1 MGSETVVEVN
11 LATTPTTADLDLTNK
26 PILTPINTSFSPS
39 FYVLPILVCLFLTF
53 LVFRKRNQQ
62 QQQQE
67 QQKLFQQQQ
76 QQLQQ
81 QQQQQIVRQL
91 SIKAITPI
99 RDQSDSDKKNVK
111 ILFGSQ
117 TGTAEDFSRILAEE
131 ITSYGYEADVVDLEE
146 YDREQLEFE
155 KFLIFCVATYG
166 DGEPTDNAKEFYDW
180 LIEEDKEPDLLKNLK
195 FTVFGLGNKT
205 YDHFNSVARV
215 FDKRLEELG
224 ATRIYRRG
232 EGDDDCSLEE
242 DFNRWK
248 SGLWQVI
255 APTGSTSKKIESKT
269 DLVLLESL
277 PEEEG
282 KMLRRSGFASVLGY
296 DPKHPV
302 FCLVVENRELHSPES
317 DRSCRHLE
325 IDIGDLTYE
334 PGDHLGVFPENDPS
348 LVEALAQ
355 RLGVDLSQSFKLV
368 SNAKSPQKVS
378 SSFGGVGSGP
388 VMGPCTFRT
397 AFTKL
402 LDINSLPRMNALKVL
417 SQYTEDPEEA
427 KELTLLSGDS
437 EEALQK
443 YSSFV
448 KGDIRNFLDI
458 LNAFPSCKPPIAH
471 FLELLPRLQPRF
483 YSISSSLKE
492 KPSILSI
499 TSVVVEFKTPTGRLN
514 KGVCSSY
521 LASLLPTLETK
532 PKIQIFIR
540 KSTFKLPSDPSV
552 PIVMIGPG
560 TGFAPFRGFLQERKH
575 QKSQNEVG
583 ASVLFFGCRRK
594 DHDYLYSEELE
605 LFSSLS
611 IINKLYVAF
620 SRESDNKVYVQDLM
634 RQFSDEFWHL
644 TKSGYIYV
652 CGDAKNMAK
661 DVQKTLVELAM
672 KKDSLT
678 EEQAHAFLTKLSSS
692 GRYLQDIWT

>member
-1 MGSETVVEVN
+1 MGSETIVEVS
-11 LATTPTTADLDLTNK
+11 LATTPTTDLDLTNK
-26 PILTPINTSFSPS
+26 TLTPTNEDFSVSLS
-39 FYVLPILVCLFLTF
+39 FYVLPILFCLFLTL

-62 QQQQE
+62 QQQQ
-67 QQKLFQQQQ
+67 QQQQ
-76 QQLQQ
+76 QKLA
-81 QQQQQIVRQL
+81 RNK
-91 SIKAITPI
+91 SITPT
-99 RDQSDSDKKNVK
+99 RDVSDSNKKYVK
-111 ILFGSQ
+111 IFFGSQ

-131 ITSYGYEADVVDLEE
+131 ITSYDYEADVVDLED
-146 YDREQLEFE
+146 YDRDQLKHE
-155 KFLIFCVATYG
+155 KFVIFCVSTYG
-166 DGEPTDNAKEFYDW
+166 DGEPTDNAKEFHDW
-180 LIEEDKEPDLLKNLK
+180 LIEEDKEPDLLKNVK

-205 YDHFNSVARV
+205 YDHFNAVARL

-224 ATRIYRRG
+224 ATRIYKRG

-248 SGLWQVI
+248 NGFWQVI
-255 APTGSTSKKIESKT
+255 APTGSTSKKIEPKT
-269 DLVLLESL
+269 DLVILESL
-277 PEEEG
+277 PEEDG
-282 KMLRRSGFASVLGY
+282 KILRRSGFAPLGY
-296 DPKHPV
+296 DPKNPAY
-302 FCLVVENRELHSPES
+302 CLVVENRELHSPES

-355 RLGVDLSQSFKLV
+355 RLGVDLSQPFMLV
-368 SNAKSPQKVS
+368 SNAKSSLKLS
-378 SSFGGVGSGP
+378 SSGAVGSAP
-388 VMGPCTFRT
+388 AMGPCTFRT
-397 AFTKL
+397 AFTKH

-427 KELTLLSGDS
+427 KELTMLSRDS

-448 KGDIRNFLDI
+448 KGDMRNFLDI
-458 LNAFPSCKPPIAH
+458 LNSFPSCKPPIAH

-499 TSVVVEFKTPTGRLN
+499 TSVVVEFRTPTGRFN

-521 LASLLPTLETK
+521 LASLLPTPETK
-532 PKIQIFIR
+532 PKIQVFIR

-552 PIVMIGPG
+552 PIIMIGPG

-575 QKSQNEVG
+575 YKSQTEVG
-583 ASVLFFGCRRK
+583 ASVLFFGCRSK
-594 DHDYLYSEELE
+594 DHDYLYKEEIE
-605 LFSSLS
+605 LFCSLS
-611 IINKLYVAF
+611 AINKLYVAF
-620 SRESDNKVYVQDLM
+620 SRETDKKVYVQDLM

-644 TKSGYIYV
+644 TKTGYIYV

-661 DVQKTLVELAM
+661 DVQKALLEIAM

-678 EEQAHAFLTKLSSS
+678 EEQAQAFMAKLSSS
-692 GRYLQDIWT
+692 GRFLQDIWT